1 MAVATHAPVGF
12 TGTVD
17 EAGEA
22 LRFSIPNTRFKVWD
36 ATSWAVTSVTTSNL
50 TVSIDPGA
58 AECCGVYDSTGAAS
72 TLTLAANGGTTNR
85 LDAIVA
91 RWSWGAGATVI
102 FTVLTGTSATVP
114 PAPVRN
120 AGVMYEAL
128 LAVVT
133 VTPGVGALPPSVI
146 SDVRVYGGVGGPFV
160 IPSGSYAFI
169 DLPNGTLLTIGS
181 VTGPLYQQTASGLVY
196 AAPPGGELGY
206 AFRVSQAGPVVV
218 VTAIVGLG
226 VNFTLPGARKVL
238 VAATAQATSDVA
250 GTVVGIR
257 LNVDGGLTN
266 ASTVNV
272 VTANN
277 GQFVAVR
284 SRLLLGAGAHTVN
297 LELTRYAGTGGAY
310 LTADPAEVTVTDL
323 GN

>member
-22 LRFSIPNTRFKVWD
+22 RRFSIGTARFKVQN
-36 ATSWAVTSVTTSNL
+36 AASWAVTSVTTSNL
-50 TVSIDPGA
+50 TVSIDAGV
-58 AECCGVYDSTGAAS
+58 AECCGVYDATPAAS
-72 TLTLAANGGTTNR
+72 TLTLAANGGAANR

-91 RWSWGAGATVI
+91 RWSWGAGATVT
-102 FTVLTGTSATVP
+102 FAVLTGTSASVP
-114 PAPVRN
+114 PTPVWN
-120 AGVMYEAL
+120 PGVTYEAL

-133 VTPGVGALPPSVI
+133 VTPGVGALPPSAI
-146 SDVRVYGGVGGPFV
+146 SDVRIYGGVGGPFI
-160 IPSGSYAFI
+160 IPQGGYAFV
-169 DLPNGTLLTIGS
+169 DLPNGSQLAIGS
-181 VTGPLYQQTASGLVY
+181 STGPLYQQTSSGLVY

-206 AFRVSQAGPVVV
+206 GSRVSQAGPVTS
-218 VTAIVGLG
+218 VTAVAGLSTT
-226 VNFTLPGARKVL
+226 FTLPGARKVQMQ
-238 VAATAQATSDVA
+238 ATAQATSDVA

-257 LNVDGGLTN
+257 LNVDGGLVN
-266 ASTVNV
+266 AATVNV

-284 SRLLLGAGAHTVN
+284 GRMVLGTGSHTVQV
-297 LELTRYAGTGGAY
+297 ELTRYAGSGGAY
-310 LTADPAEVTVTDL
+310 LTADLSEIEVTDL